1 MKVFEYLSQLL
12 SSGITSEY
20 HEGELDSL
28 PDLTGDRIFEVV
40 GESFYAA
47 SFRRLMRSFRLRP
60 GDETEVTAV
69 LQLAPENKFS
79 SSGKAVAVYVHG
91 FQVGHIPEG
100 ESSGFF
106 DKISERGNRA
116 KAKAR
121 IWFDDRTTDRSRS
134 SVRVHAFSPLRFADE
149 PAPLGY
155 QTSSSFYLKFSPEK
169 QRQVDELFER
179 RLTNGPGDLPELTR
193 GSGIFK
199 SGLPNP
205 DDRFIEELMKRNGY
219 KEQKIRLKEIRADL
233 MIVADEAGMA
243 ESVHTPNALSY
254 GIPIVT
260 MEELF
265 DAYPK
270 HNPGPHFRSKRFE
283 FYNWQQSLEEQFGYR
298 TRDED
303 LISLFRNHRLVAPG
317 NSFCGRIEI
326 SASYSREEDPGFSSA
341 YFEVRQELMQESG
354 AGFRDSLFLL
364 GTLGTKRK
372 HDRLPITFEGVEI
385 GLASEDATANFQT
398 HLNDNLSRDVVVQ
411 LGWIAEDDIVAEF
424 NMRYDHP
431 LFTALFGFSKND

>member
-1 MKVFEYLSQLL
+1 MKILDYLSQFLNPGV
-12 SSGITSEY
+12 SRED

-28 PDLTGDRIFEVV
+28 PDLTGDRIYEVV

-47 SFRRLMRSFRLRP
+47 SFRRLMKTFRLRP
-60 GDETEVTAV
+60 GGETEVTAV

-91 FQVGHIPEG
+91 LQVGHIPEG

-106 DKISERGNRA
+106 DKISERGSRA
-116 KAKAR
+116 KARAR
-121 IWFDDRTTDRSRS
+121 IWFDDKTTDRTRS
-134 SVRVHAFSPLRFADE
+134 SVRIYAFNPLRFADE
-149 PAPLGY
+149 PTPLGY
-155 QTSSSFYLKFSPEK
+155 QTSFSFYLKFSPEK
-169 QRQVDELFER
+169 QRKVDDLFEL
-179 RLTNGPGDLPELTR
+179 RLANGHGDLPELKR

-199 SGLPNP
+199 SGLKIP
-205 DDRFIEELMKRNGY
+205 DYRFIEELMKRQGY
-219 KEQKIRLKEIRADL
+219 KEQKIRLKENRADL
-233 MIVADEAGMA
+233 MIVADEDGMA

-260 MEELF
+260 MEEFF
-265 DAYPK
+265 DAYPQ
-270 HNPGPHFRSKRFE
+270 HNPGAHFRSKRFE
-283 FYNWQQSLEEQFGYR
+283 FYSWQQSLKEKFGHR
-298 TRDED
+298 MIDED

-326 SASYSREEDPGFSSA
+326 SASYSHEEDPGFSSA
-341 YFEVRQELMQESG
+341 YFEVRQKLMQESG
-354 AGFRDSLFLL
+354 AGLRDSLFLL

-385 GLASEDATANFQT
+385 GLASEVGTSIFQT

-411 LGWIAEDDIVAEF
+411 LGWVAEDDIVAEF